1 MLTERALSNA
11 LHAQGYSRF
20 EDKADSPKANAQRNL
35 EGRTHFAD
43 DGTLRYFGSRI
54 ISALDHDDG
63 LLFSIIESSYADYAK
78 TRRTFRFAVFDV
90 FGTCIERP
98 GVEHGCSTS
107 TAARKARHDWLLA
120 FDINA
125 HYAAAI
131 AEHAARAERDAAT
144 LRAMI

>member
-1 MLTERALSNA
+1 MLTNRTLSDA
-11 LHAQGYSRF
+11 LHAAGHSRF
-20 EDKADSPKANAQRNL
+20 SDKSSTPKWNAQRNL

-43 DGTLRYFGSRI
+43 DDTLKYFGSRI
-54 ISALDHDDG
+54 IMSSDHDDG

-98 GVEHGCSTS
+98 DVEHGCSTS
-107 TAARKARHDWLLA
+107 TAARKARHDWLLT
-120 FDINA
+120 FDISA